1 MRREDETHFI
11 LNLLFFNIYFG
22 DEKKN
27 QTRPINW
34 ISVKWHFVE
43 SVHLEECASGKK
55 PNRIDFCVRLMLK
68 STNISRHLG
77 TIPLRLRFE
86 KLVIE
91 VSRFFLHNPNTIQQ
105 QFWEILSSVRQLAFK
120 ILCEENRDSIEFQSS
135 WNWALLQ
142 WHNYYFTLIHRYAP
156 KCEASFCI
164 LSTHS
169 LAEAKRDVCP
179 KEIGWVSAL

>member
-1 MRREDETHFI
+1 MRKKTKPDQSIGYRLNGI
-11 LNLLFFNIYFG
+11 LW
-22 DEKKN
+22 K
-27 QTRPINW
+27 
-34 ISVKWHFVE
+34 V
-43 SVHLEECASGKK
+43 LEECASGKK

-77 TIPLRLRFE
+77 TIPLRLRLE

>member
-1 MRREDETHFI
+1 M
-11 LNLLFFNIYFG
+11 
-22 DEKKN
+22 
-27 QTRPINW
+27 
-34 ISVKWHFVE
+34 E

-68 STNISRHLG
+68 SNISRHLG
-77 TIPLRLRFE
+77 TIPLSLRFD

-91 VSRFFLHNPNTIQQ
+91 VSRFFIHNPNTIRQ
-105 QFWEILSSVRQLAFK
+105 QFCEILSSVRQLAYK
-120 ILCEENRDSIEFQSS
+120 ILCKENRDSIEFQSS
-135 WNWALLQ
+135 WIWALQ
-142 WHNYYFTLIHRYAP
+142 WHNYYFTLIHWYAP

-169 LAEAKRDVCP
+169 LAEAKRDVRP